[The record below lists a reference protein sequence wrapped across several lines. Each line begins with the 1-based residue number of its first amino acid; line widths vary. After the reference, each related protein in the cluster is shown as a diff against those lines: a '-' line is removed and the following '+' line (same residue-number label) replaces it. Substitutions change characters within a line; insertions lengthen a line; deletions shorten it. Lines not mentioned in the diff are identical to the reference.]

1 MSNACESVAA
11 HSGWSP
17 CAARGVRRGVRQ
29 GHRAE
34 ERGRCDG
41 GERAQSP
48 LSTAG
53 LKVLKVLVMTAFVS
67 AVSPDQFRILR
78 FAFFHET
85 SGSGGI
91 LPS

>member
-53 LKVLKVLVMTAFVS
+53 LKVLMVLVMYS
-67 AVSPDQFRILR
+67 ALQRKTWAL
-78 FAFFHET
+78 
-85 SGSGGI
+85 
-91 LPS
+91 

>member
-53 LKVLKVLVMTAFVS
+53 LKVLMVLVMYSALQLWLSVDDG
-67 AVSPDQFRILR
+67 AVSPDQFRIL
-78 FAFFHET
+78 
-85 SGSGGI
+85 
-91 LPS
+91 PS